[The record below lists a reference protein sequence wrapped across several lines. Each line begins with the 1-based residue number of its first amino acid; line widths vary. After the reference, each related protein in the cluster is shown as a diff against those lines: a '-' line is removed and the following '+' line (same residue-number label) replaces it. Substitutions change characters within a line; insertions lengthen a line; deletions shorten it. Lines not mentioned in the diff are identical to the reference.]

1 VFYVLAA
8 TKNNYKAT
16 TKIPSVLPCRGE
28 FTISNTI
35 LTMKSKLKS
44 IVLVEDNLADVKLT
58 EYALKSL
65 EDRPQLSHFFEG
77 SEMLQYLSGAD
88 LEEIAVVIIDLN
100 MPKMSGIELLKIFQ
114 NDTRLHNMPV
124 LVFSSSD
131 DPNDMQNCYNHGA
144 SGYVVKPT
152 GLEELEKTMRQI
164 VDFWCQA
171 NSLPPVPRDG
181 RFIPREANVSF

>member
-1 VFYVLAA
+1 MLY
-8 TKNNYKAT
+8 
-16 TKIPSVLPCRGE
+16 SPCRGK
-28 FTISNTI
+28 FTTSNTVFS
-35 LTMKSKLKS
+35 MKSKLKS
-44 IVLVEDNLADVKLT
+44 IILVEDNLADVKLA

-65 EDRPQLSHFFEG
+65 DERPQLIHFFEG
-77 SEMLQYLSGAD
+77 SDMLQYLLEAD

-100 MPKMSGIELLKIFQ
+100 MPRMSGIELLKIFQ
-114 NDTRLHNMPV
+114 NDTRLHHMPV

-152 GLEELEKTMRQI
+152 GLEELEKTMRHI

-171 NSLPPVPRDG
+171 NSLPPVLRDG
-181 RFIPREANVSF
+181 NFIAKEADVSF

>member
-1 VFYVLAA
+1 
-8 TKNNYKAT
+8 
-16 TKIPSVLPCRGE
+16 
-28 FTISNTI
+28 
-35 LTMKSKLKS
+35 MKSKLKS

-65 EDRPQLSHFFEG
+65 DERPQLIHFFEG
-77 SEMLQYLSGAD
+77 PDMLQYLSGAD
-88 LEEIAVVIIDLN
+88 LQEIAVVIIDLN
-100 MPKMSGIELLKIFQ
+100 MPKMSGIDLLKVFQ
-114 NDTRLHNMPV
+114 NDARLHTMPV

-144 SGYVVKPT
+144 SGYVVKPS

-171 NSLPPVPRDG
+171 NSLPPAFRDG
-181 RFIPREANVSF
+181 QFSVQEANISF